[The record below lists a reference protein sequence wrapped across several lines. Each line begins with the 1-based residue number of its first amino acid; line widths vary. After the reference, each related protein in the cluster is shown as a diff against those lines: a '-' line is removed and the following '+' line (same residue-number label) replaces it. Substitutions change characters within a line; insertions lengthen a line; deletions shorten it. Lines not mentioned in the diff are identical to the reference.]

1 MIRIN
6 LLPVREL
13 KAEVARRQELTIGV
27 MCLVLTGIVMGAFHI
42 IQSLRLSSNEEEL
55 AALSNEIKALNSQ
68 AKGVTNL
75 KKNIG
80 VLKQKLKVID
90 ELGKQKTGPA
100 KVMESLS
107 AAMPPRL
114 WITEFK
120 ESGGNLSIS
129 GMAVDNQT
137 IAGFLKALS
146 ASPYFQG
153 VELGETTQIDKKK
166 QPSLKKFVLRSRL
179 LYLCPIPLQQRIQRK
194 GVPVDNGGNG
204 ERTSRS
210 NPPVAEGTENRSPDW
225 SPFDIGGILPNV
237 SLLATGDPDH
247 PPQRG
252 D

>member
-27 MCLVLTGIVMGAFHI
+27 MCLVLMGIVMGAFHI
-42 IQSLRLSSNEEEL
+42 IQSSRLSSNEEEL
-55 AALSNEIKALNSQ
+55 AALTNEIKALNSQ

-75 KKNIG
+75 KKSIG

-107 AAMPPRL
+107 AAMSPRL

-146 ASPYFQG
+146 SSPYFQG
-153 VELGETTQIDKKK
+153 VELGETTQVEKNK
-166 QPSLKKFVLRSRL
+166 QPTLKKFVLRSKL
-179 LYLCPIPLQQRIQRK
+179 LYRLPDPAPAKNSKKRRSSRQRRK
-194 GVPVDNGGNG
+194 
-204 ERTSRS
+204 R
-210 NPPVAEGTENRSPDW
+210 
-225 SPFDIGGILPNV
+225 
-237 SLLATGDPDH
+237 
-247 PPQRG
+247 
-252 D
+252 

>member
-27 MCLVLTGIVMGAFHI
+27 MCFVLLGIVMGAFHI
-42 IQSLRLSSNEEEL
+42 IQSSRLSANEKEL
-55 AALSNEIKALNSQ
+55 ASLQQEIKTLNSR

-80 VLKQKLKVID
+80 ILKQKLKVID
-90 ELGKQKTGPA
+90 ELGKRKTGPA

-107 AAMPPRL
+107 DAMPPRL
-114 WITEFK
+114 WLTEFK

-146 ASPYFQG
+146 SSPYFQN
-153 VELGETTQIDKKK
+153 VELGETTQVEQKS
-166 QPSLKKFVLRSRL
+166 QPTLKKFALRSRL
-179 LYLCPIPLQQRIQRK
+179 LYRLPDPPSANNSKRRPARNQRR
-194 GVPVDNGGNG
+194 
-204 ERTSRS
+204 RR
-210 NPPVAEGTENRSPDW
+210 
-225 SPFDIGGILPNV
+225 
-237 SLLATGDPDH
+237 
-247 PPQRG
+247 
-252 D
+252 